1 MKKTP
6 RYIMFALLYFSQG
19 SIMAY
24 FTALNALYLKSFGL
38 SMGKVGII
46 GAIGLIPF
54 VLKIFFGML
63 SDKINFFGL
72 GFRKPYIILGLVI
85 QVGCLLAVPLLD
97 PGQNFAQYA
106 LLAFVMM
113 MGMALYDTCTDGLAL
128 DSTPEEEEGIIQ
140 GFMVGGRAAGMVITS
155 GMLGLVVQHI
165 SWPAGFILLAV
176 ITLLPLPLVLKNK
189 EVERTANAYFEWS
202 AFKSFKQSSVIA
214 LGVLG
219 ALYSLI
225 INGANQLVNPFLVD
239 RFSIDLATAGYIAM
253 VMGLGTMAGG
263 LIGGSI
269 TDQIGQKRSVQA
281 AVTASIFGVGVLPF
295 ISVPWMAWLLVFIF
309 GFSFGFYETIYFAIS
324 MRKTDGRIAATMFS
338 ILMAVA
344 NIGTGIGLA
353 LTGFLSDLAGFSI
366 TFFILAA
373 LNFLALPLIGVIF
386 KKAHTNQGRQ

>member
-6 RYIMFALLYFSQG
+6 RYMMFALLYFSQG

-24 FTALNALYLKSFGL
+24 FTALNALYLRSFGL
-38 SMGKVGII
+38 DMGKVGII
-46 GAIGLIPF
+46 GSIGLIPF
-54 VLKIFFGML
+54 VLKIFIGVL
-63 SDKINFFGL
+63 SDKVNFFGL
-72 GFRKPYIILGLVI
+72 GFRKPYIVLGLII
-85 QVGCLLAVPLLD
+85 QAACLLAVPLLD
-97 PGQNFAQYA
+97 PGQNFMLYA

-128 DSTPEEEEGIIQ
+128 DSTPKEDEGIIQ

-155 GMLGLVVQHI
+155 SLLGLVVQHI
-165 SWPAGFILLAV
+165 SWSAGFALLAV

-189 EVERTANAYFEWS
+189 EVERTVNTRFEWG
-202 AFKSFKQSSVIA
+202 AFKSFKQSQIIA

-225 INGANQLVNPFLVD
+225 INGANQLVNPFLAD
-239 RFSIDLATAGYIAM
+239 RFSINLATAGYIAT
-253 VMGLGTMAGG
+253 VLGLGTMAGG

-269 TDQIGQKRSVQA
+269 ADRIGQKKSVQT
-281 AVTASIFGVGVLPF
+281 AVVASLVGVGMLPF
-295 ISVPWMAWLLVFIF
+295 ISAQWMAWLLVFVF

-324 MRKTDGRIAATMFS
+324 MRLTDGRIAATMFS

-344 NIGTGIGLA
+344 NIGTGIGLG
-353 LTGFLSDLAGFSI
+353 LTGFLSDVTGFTT

-386 KKAHTNQGRQ
+386 EKDA